1 MVLFLT
7 ADLTH
12 VKRVLGRD
20 LSRTREGLIICS
32 ALGKCANVFLMRN
45 ARDELTRLLVTYM
58 DFHMCSQV
66 TTFSETF
73 AATLAFEGL
82 LACVAA
88 HMNFKGARPHETL
101 RALRAFEGSLP
112 RVAPLVIGKMSMRGE
127 GSAASLEVALERF
140 FAIMNPKVRLQIA
153 FLSEA
158 LTTPWKVTYEWLFTD
173 MGPLVDLEA
182 PGARVALSA
191 DVADI
196 GFRPSVYQ
204 LVRLKMPLSYKTL
217 VAVFKLT
224 YKWPSASLL
233 KQNGR

>member
-1 MVLFLT
+1 MPGHVGFQRGLVLALIAFVRLVFCVSSHVNLKILFLIGCII
-7 ADLTH
+7 ADL
-12 VKRVLGRD
+12 
-20 LSRTREGLIICS
+20 
-32 ALGKCANVFLMRN
+32 
-45 ARDELTRLLVTYM
+45 
-58 DFHMCSQV
+58 
-66 TTFSETF
+66 
-73 AATLAFEGL
+73 
-82 LACVAA
+82 
-88 HMNFKGARPHETL
+88 
-101 RALRAFEGSLP
+101 
-112 RVAPLVIGKMSMRGE
+112 
-127 GSAASLEVALERF
+127 ALERF

-158 LTTPWKVTYEWLFTD
+158 LTTPRKVTYEWLFTD

-224 YKWPSASLL
+224 YKWPSTSLL